1 MRSQIIES
9 QNAASI
15 IRDAGGKLTG
25 RTRLQ
30 KIAYLLEAAG
40 LGVGFDF
47 EYRHYGPYSD
57 QLADALSKA
66 AAARLIFEEEKPATW
81 GGTYSIFTFTA
92 GAQVPP
98 GPAVSE
104 VRQDFITKAAS
115 ADPIALELAATAVFL
130 AKEGEPD
137 ELDPWRET
145 ERRKPEKAA
154 VSLKKAKDLYQT
166 LQAINTPVRLPAI

>member
-1 MRSQIIES
+1 MRSRMIES

-30 KIAYLLEAAG
+30 KIAYLLEMAG
-40 LGVGFDF
+40 LRVGFDF

-57 QLADALSKA
+57 QLADALSNA
-66 AAARLIFEEEKPATW
+66 AAASLINEEEKPANW
-81 GGTYSIFTFTA
+81 GGTYSVFTFT
-92 GAQVPP
+92 GASVPA
-98 GPAVSE
+98 GPAASS

-130 AKEGEPD
+130 AKEGER
-137 ELDPWRET
+137 DPWRET

-154 VSLKKAKDLYQT
+154 VSLKKSEETVPDSPTGRNSCSAASYRR
-166 LQAINTPVRLPAI
+166 AR